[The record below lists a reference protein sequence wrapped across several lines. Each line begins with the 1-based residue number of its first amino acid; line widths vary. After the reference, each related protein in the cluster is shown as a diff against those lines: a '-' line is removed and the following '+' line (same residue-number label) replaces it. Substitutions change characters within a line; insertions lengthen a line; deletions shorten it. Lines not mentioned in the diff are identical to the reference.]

1 MWAFFRSCEVAGTFF
16 ADKRDA
22 VQTAITQVETVG
34 SATLDGTTYGKT
46 DLPYLYDLEE
56 LRSLQ
61 AARQEILG
69 RNQAAAIAG
78 RRVDRASL
86 DQVNEAI
93 EKVRAR
99 VNRHARK
106 GLTVRRFVPIA

>member
-1 MWAFFRSCEVAGTFF
+1 MAGTFF

-22 VQTAITQVETVG
+22 VQTAITQVETVA

-61 AARQEILG
+61 AARQDILE

-78 RRVDRASL
+78 RRVDRAGL
-86 DQVNEAI
+86 DQVNAQI

-99 VNRHARK
+99 VNRHVRK
-106 GLTVRRFVPIA
+106 GLTVRRVVPVA